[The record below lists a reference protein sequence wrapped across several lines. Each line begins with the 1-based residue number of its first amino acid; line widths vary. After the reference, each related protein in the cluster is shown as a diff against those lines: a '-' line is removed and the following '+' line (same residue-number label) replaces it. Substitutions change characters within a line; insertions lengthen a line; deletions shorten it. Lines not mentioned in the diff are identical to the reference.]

1 MGGGLFGTPLYLNVK
16 CLVFSAAIL
25 VVYWLP
31 HPSTVAHNIVMGFL
45 IGVSAYISLAWYDVL
60 YNCNDRLKATFL
72 GWMAKPFKPK
82 EYSDNYVKLPLKY
95 KKMIRTID
103 IIVLGIVALTFCYP
117 FIVNRLN
124 EPKESVP
131 KESAP
136 KESAPKE
143 SAPKESSNDNL

>member
-72 GWMAKPFKPK
+72 GWMSKPFKPK

-131 KESAP
+131 KESVP
-136 KESAPKE
+136 KD
-143 SAPKESSNDNL
+143 SSSDNL